1 MRTTSILTATAIA
14 GTLIALATGPV
25 FAQGQN
31 VGESIMNLGE
41 DLENLGED
49 LAAILNLLEP
59 KTIFVTSGSFSGNLI
74 DEASALPGAPFAD
87 GLEAGDALC
96 QNLADV
102 DGSIVPEG
110 EYVALLSNEDVNAA
124 ARLTPTIGPYVRPDG
139 LPIAADFV
147 ALFSVDLFSDDF
159 NLINPIGRDEL
170 GEVSFGVVWTGTFA
184 SGMGS
189 GVDCLQWT
197 SGDGGLQAGR
207 IGFNG
212 NVDARWLSVA
222 NQRCDVPS
230 RLYCAQR

>member
-41 DLENLGED
+41 DLD
-49 LAAILNLLEP
+49 AILNLLEP
-59 KTIFVTSGSFSGNLI
+59 KTIFVTSELFTGDLVT
-74 DEASALPGAPFAD
+74 EANKLPGNAFAASE

-110 EYVALLSNEDVNAA
+110 EYVALLSTEDVNAA
-124 ARLTPTIGPYVRPDG
+124 ARLTPSIGPYVRPDG